1 MWTWTPESRRWYAEA
16 AAVSGYH
23 AALAAAMAPW
33 LSPSWDVADMGCGL
47 GFLSLAVAPLVRS
60 VTALDTDRDVLESLA
75 ARASEASAGNVRP
88 KLCDVLSGNFHGRFD
103 AVICSFFGRPGRD
116 AADFLS
122 HAGRVLAVVRRHS
135 SPSIAPGADHR
146 GGEDDASVREALS
159 ASGIPFSARDMD
171 IEFGQPFADRDEA
184 MAFLA
189 HYDRGRRTPEERS
202 ARPAPCTCRIPRKS
216 LLSSIPFRPGRSPE
230 LSPDAGLK
238 EGWQEP
244 FRRCLLCFTLFPFPC
259 VLPLPFL
266 PRRLPMPQ

>member
-75 ARASEASAGNVRP
+75 ARAAEASAGNVRP

-116 AADFLS
+116 AADFLR
-122 HAGRVLAVVRRHS
+122 HAGRVLAVVRRPS

-202 ARPAPCTCRIPRKS
+202 ARLDREVVSRPDGSLYLPHTKKISLIVYPVPAGEESRTFSRCRS
-216 LLSSIPFRPGRSPE
+216 
-230 LSPDAGLK
+230 
-238 EGWQEP
+238 
-244 FRRCLLCFTLFPFPC
+244 
-259 VLPLPFL
+259 
-266 PRRLPMPQ
+266 

>member
-1 MWTWTPESRRWYAEA
+1 MWTWTPESRRWYAA
-16 AAVSGYH
+16 AAAGSGYH

-33 LSPSWDVADMGCGL
+33 LSPSWNVADMGCGL

-75 ARASEASAGNVRP
+75 ARASASGVGNVCP
-88 KLCDVLSGNFHGRFD
+88 KLCDVLSGNFHGHFD

-146 GGEDDASVREALS
+146 GGEDDASVRGALS

-202 ARPAPCTCRIPRKS
+202 ARLDRELVSRPDGSLYLPHTKKISLIVYPVPAGEESRTSSRCRS
-216 LLSSIPFRPGRSPE
+216 
-230 LSPDAGLK
+230 
-238 EGWQEP
+238 
-244 FRRCLLCFTLFPFPC
+244 
-259 VLPLPFL
+259 
-266 PRRLPMPQ
+266 